1 MVVNAG
7 IPLRIGIALKEARKK
22 AGMTKKEIGALM
34 GVSPQTIASWENHE
48 SKPEDIEIYV
58 KYNELS
64 GFGITYLM
72 GMDEYKSAEEAEEA
86 EKNKAEEPPL
96 TPEALKELAKHIRY

>member
-22 AGMTKKEIGALM
+22 AGMTTKEIGTLM

-72 GMDEYKSAEEAEEA
+72 GMDEYKAA

-96 TPEALKELAKHIRY
+96 TPEELKELAKHIRY